1 MSFISFCPFSRVG
14 YLFAHKVNKK
24 KPFHIG
30 KAGQFHRSLAPMRR
44 YILSFC
50 GRRAHLGGKQRLF
63 SASNFLVARS
73 YFSFSARYFLLSAQK
88 KFITNFVTGITNFVR
103 CVTNFLT
110 CVTNFV
116 TKTFL
121 YESKKYQAERENLL
135 PESKKILGKNIFL
148 SAKKIRQQSGACC
161 LKGDLEKKERGG
173 GFTCKSARR
182 ALRATRRGR

>member
-44 YILSFC
+44 DILSFF
-50 GRRAHLGGKQRLF
+50 GHRAHLGGKQRLF

-73 YFSFSARYFLLSAQK
+73 FFSFSARYFLLSAQK
-88 KFITNFVTGITNFVR
+88 KFITNFVTCITNFVI

-116 TKTFL
+116 TKYFCADSENFQGL
-121 YESKKYQAERENLL
+121 REKYIGLREKYLQ
-135 PESKKILGKNIFL
+135 GKAGVF
-148 SAKKIRQQSGACC
+148 S
-161 LKGDLEKKERGG
+161 
-173 GFTCKSARR
+173 
-182 ALRATRRGR
+182 